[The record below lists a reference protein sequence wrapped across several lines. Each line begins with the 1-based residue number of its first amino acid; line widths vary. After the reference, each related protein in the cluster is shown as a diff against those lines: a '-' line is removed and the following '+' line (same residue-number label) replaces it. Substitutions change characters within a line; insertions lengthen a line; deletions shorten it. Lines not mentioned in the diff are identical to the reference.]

1 MIKILFVLSVFFN
14 IAALQ
19 AVSMGYQYTGQD
31 IENILQSSFKK
42 TPLVGEYKRFHLDE
56 NNDLVLIPDEDPD
69 FYSIVTFSINNTKFI
84 TPSAEQS
91 RGFHLLDYFR
101 EHVTRIIKSHS
112 APMEIIIPYNPGG
125 HWVTLWIKIEE
136 AKVDM
141 TYIDSLRFGGNTA
154 VFGSLMPV
162 IHEFFPE
169 RPIEVKSLKARI
181 QNDGSSCG
189 ILTTQNIMD
198 MAREI
203 ELEDGKSMSFEDIR
217 MIRTSHVSDLSAH
230 EMCLDT
236 KC

>member
-1 MIKILFVLSVFFN
+1 MKVL
-14 IAALQ
+14 L

-42 TPLVGEYKRFHLDE
+42 IPISGEYKRFHLDE
-56 NNDLVLIPDEDPD
+56 NNDLVLIPDEDQD

-101 EHVTRIIKSHS
+101 EHVTRIAKSHS
-112 APMEIIIPYNPGG
+112 SPMEIIIPYNPGG
-125 HWVTLWIKIEE
+125 HWVTLWIKVDE

-141 TYIDSLRFGGNTA
+141 VYIDSLRVGGGTG
-154 VFGSLMPV
+154 VLSSLTGV
-162 IHEFFPE
+162 VHEFFPE
-169 RPIEVKSLKARI
+169 RIIEIKALKSRI

-198 MAREI
+198 MVREI
-203 ELEDGKSMSFEDIR
+203 PLEEGKDMTFEEVR
-217 MIRTSHVSDLSAH
+217 MIRESHLSDLSAH
-230 EMCLDT
+230 EMCLDI